1 MSSSIRGMRKSP
13 PWHIAMPSGGGIHS
27 IISRSTAASA
37 SFANGRQPMRPPTR
51 APGCVKDCSIRPI
64 RRVASGPIPPIGR
77 RRMRRSWRS
86 TASPAAFT
94 ARSPRGA
101 LCPGRSGGPTTPN
114 RKSARVRGQSPILHR
129 YNLHPSKNLAIS
141 RNSDPKGIIWAA
153 DQARPRAREIYREEE
168 VMAICA
174 AALDHSG
181 STDYRPQ

>member
-1 MSSSIRGMRKSP
+1 MESEIREN
-13 PWHIAMPSGGGIHS
+13 HQV
-27 IISRSTAASA
+27 
-37 SFANGRQPMRPPTR
+37 F
-51 APGCVKDCSIRPI
+51 
-64 RRVASGPIPPIGR
+64 RRVQLHAEWGGAVPDLLDGR
-77 RRMRRSWRS
+77 L
-86 TASPAAFT
+86 F
-94 ARSPRGA
+94 
-101 LCPGRSGGPTTPN
+101 
-114 RKSARVRGQSPILHR
+114 RVRGQSPILHR